1 MESSIAE
8 FLTRRLASE
17 QPPTRAARR
26 HHARPPL
33 SSPLPS
39 RPSPCP
45 PCPRA
50 GRDQVGYGGGRKAGR
65 GSATIPFLHLA
76 GRCGGIPSR
85 PFGYDQV

>member
-50 GRDQVGYGGGRKAGR
+50 GRDQVGYGGGEEGGTGQRDHPIFAPGGPLR
-65 GSATIPFLHLA
+65 RHTFSAFWL
-76 GRCGGIPSR
+76 
-85 PFGYDQV
+85 